1 MKLLL
6 CGCAAMALCVGM
18 AGAASAQVEI
28 KDSPIHAVPG
38 DASPAGDAAPGPIA
52 GPAAMTP
59 EAGPSQGVAPA
70 PAGDAPAN
78 VWVKPLSDQ
87 MGSAAPTAADAPT
100 TAATGATPGGATPGG
115 AALSQD
121 EAFFFSSLGHRITD
135 SASAYETFVR
145 KAGAIDPAFHDGAG
159 VRDALRT
166 GADYQPRQFQE
177 GVVAFAALLALRDQA
192 FVDAVRAQNDPD
204 FAERLTADPRSV
216 LAIPGADRAAA
227 DVTAVL
233 RAQGAALEERGAAI
247 TQAAYDVQAHAWSRQ
262 PVSDSAQALAAAK
275 ASAVEPRAASVESE
289 KLLLHT
295 VLTAPQGAQL
305 SGDMANGAG
314 VSPQVVRGLAL
325 AALAVRGRTGDREE
339 VRFQSLM
346 HDEMSAACLNMVKMN
361 LDQCLAA
368 AGPHYEHVF
377 CVGRHAVGETA
388 KCVSAAA
395 TGDGAPTGALLPRQL
410 TASVEHYGPEAAASY
425 GYAPSPRDDD
435 DQPAAETRRPRDEAY
450 GPDSR
455 AAPPAD
461 YGRGYGRTYTPS
473 YAQPGYAQPSY
484 GQSGYAQPSYAQA
497 YSPPPRA
504 YAQDRYQQPTD
515 DQHRYDDQD
524 AYPAPDQDQ
533 RYAGA
538 RQPW

>member
-6 CGCAAMALCVGM
+6 CGCAAVALCVGF
-18 AGAASAQVEI
+18 AGTANAQVEV
-28 KDSPIHAVPG
+28 KDSPIHAVPS
-38 DASPAGDAAPGPIA
+38 DASSAGDAAPGPIA
-52 GPAAMTP
+52 GPAATAP
-59 EAGPSQGVAPA
+59 EAGPPQVVAPA
-70 PAGDAPAN
+70 GPAPAN

-87 MGSAAPTAADAPT
+87 MGSVAPAAAPTAA
-100 TAATGATPGGATPGG
+100 AATTGSVAGGAAPNG

-121 EAFFFSSLGHRITD
+121 EAFFFSALGHRITD

-204 FAERLTADPRSV
+204 FVDRLTADPHSV
-216 LAIPGADRAAA
+216 LAIPGADQAAA

-247 TQAAYDVQAHAWSRQ
+247 TQAAYDVQAHAWARQ
-262 PVSDSAQALAAAK
+262 PVSDSVQALADAK
-275 ASAVEPRAASVESE
+275 ASAAAPRAASVESE

-305 SGDMANGAG
+305 GGAG
-314 VSPQVVRGLAL
+314 LSPQVVRGLAL

-339 VRFQSLM
+339 ARFQSLM

-395 TGDGAPTGALLPRQL
+395 TSDGAPSGALLPRQI
-410 TASVEHYGPEAAASY
+410 TASVEPYGPEAAASY
-425 GYAPSPRDDD
+425 GYAPSPRGDG
-435 DQPAAETRRPRDEAY
+435 DQAAAETRRPRQDAY
-450 GPDSR
+450 EPDGP

-461 YGRGYGRTYTPS
+461 YGRSYGRTY
-473 YAQPGYAQPSY
+473 APGYAQSGY
-484 GQSGYAQPSYAQA
+484 GQSGYGQGGYDQSGYGQPSYAQA
-497 YSPPPRA
+497 YSPPPRS
-504 YAQDRYQQPTD
+504 YAQDRYQQPAD